1 MVGLSCAVHLHLIDK
16 EFVVRHDADRE
27 IYVYVPKARGG
38 WRCDTCNDIL
48 ESAGDGR
55 IIRFR
60 SSPNRPP
67 DRAARK
73 CLAFTQNGA

>member
-1 MVGLSCAVHLHLIDK
+1 MHLHLIDK

-27 IYVYVPKARGG
+27 IYVYVPLARGG

-55 IIRFR
+55 
-60 SSPNRPP
+60 P
-67 DRAARK
+67 
-73 CLAFTQNGA
+73 

>member
-16 EFVVRHDADRE
+16 EFVVRHDTDRE
-27 IYVYVPKARGG
+27 IYVYVPLARGG

-55 IIRFR
+55 
-60 SSPNRPP
+60 P
-67 DRAARK
+67 
-73 CLAFTQNGA
+73 